1 MPALRHELCTFG
13 LMLAI
18 LRIPFMKRNL
28 KYTIPALILV
38 AGAAFGFRY
47 VQSTNAEKESLVMR
61 LVAEALQGVH
71 YQPRAVDDAFSED
84 VFKAYL
90 ELLDGEKRFLYQSDY
105 DRLAKHRLKL
115 DDYFTS
121 GDLSFFEESSSL
133 WKQRRTEARRRYTRI
148 LAKPLDLSRARS
160 LETDAEKRAYPK
172 DSAAM
177 DAFWADYLTSRVLD
191 RLYDRAYEK
200 KDSVNQAFLPGH
212 PDFAANES
220 EARAKELEIHNEW
233 FDGLDE
239 LDRTDD
245 FSYYINAYAAAF
257 DPHTQYFPPQQ
268 QEAFEIEMTGQLEG
282 IGAQLQQ
289 DGEFVTI
296 ASIVTGSA
304 CWRQGELEVG
314 DKLLKVAQ
322 GDAQPEDVVGMRVN
336 KVVTKVRGKK
346 GTEVRLTVRKKDGTE
361 KVIPIVRD
369 IVEMEATFA
378 RSAMLGNSIGY
389 IRLPKFYVDFFDESN
404 RDCAEDVRT
413 ELRALKAA
421 GARGIIFDLRGNG
434 GGSLPAAVGIA
445 GHFIDKGPVVQVKTQ
460 GQRVRSYDDPTP
472 GVEWD
477 GPLVVLV
484 DESTASASEIVAAAL
499 QDYGRAI
506 IVGTTQTFGKGT
518 VQNMMDFDRAAGP
531 FYAKYQPLGAF
542 KLTIQKYYRVNGG
555 TTQLDGVRSDV
566 VIPDAFQHV
575 AYGERELDFALA
587 ADKIPAA
594 AYTPV
599 AGNPKRAQAVAAS
612 QARVSA
618 NPDFTRINDYSNY
631 LREQE
636 KNSGLPLKWDDF
648 VADRRATEQAIKRFD
663 REGAPTDTTVATM
676 ITPGKPEKAEEDRR
690 WLRAVRRD
698 PSIVESMRLLTDLQ

>member
-47 VQSTNAEKESLVMR
+47 VQSANTEKESLVMR

-71 YQPRAVDDAFSED
+71 YQPRAIDDSFSED

-133 WKQRRTEARRRYTRI
+133 WNQRRTEARRRYTRI
-148 LAKPLDLSRARS
+148 LAKPVDLTKARS

-200 KDSVNQAFLPGH
+200 KDSINQAFLPGH

-378 RSAMLGNSIGY
+378 RSAMLGSNIGY

-404 RDCAEDVRT
+404 RDCSEDVRT

-594 AYTPV
+594 AYKPV
-599 AGNPKRAQAVAAS
+599 ADNPKRAQAVAAS
-612 QARVSA
+612 QARVNT
-618 NPDFTRINDYSNY
+618 NPEFTRINDYSNY

-636 KNSGLPLKWDDF
+636 KNTGLPLKWDDF
-648 VADRRATEQAIKRFD
+648 VADRRASEEAIKRFD
-663 REGAPTDTTVATM
+663 REGARTDTTVATM
-676 ITPGKPEKAEEDRR
+676 VTPGKPEKAEEDRR